1 MPDQSSSVL
10 PEQFVALR
18 EAVYEKYPVLQAVLK
33 KHGAKSLF
41 EYAQEYISVNINPP
55 IQKRQDQL
63 IGTFE
68 TEVTKRLGADVA
80 KKAALQLRHYYYVS
94 TADHHGPIC
103 HERLLNGNLLRAAA
117 YSEKPDPLMPF
128 LIVLPCEDVSLNNPT
143 FPRGLQFHARGK
155 DGVNLHRLSFLPS
168 NSHSSPV
175 HNFRPYT
182 LAEIDKMKKALRE
195 KVGAGDVA
203 QRESDML
210 SGLLDEVYGAPDM
223 FECETYADQ
232 MTKANY
238 RMWKKFFSHTNMPYP
253 DLIYLGQE
261 TLVIRLLIEHHLYRN
276 TVMNHILF
284 DDAYDALINEYF
296 DGVIGAFAKADMSGT
311 YLFWGMVPGTN
322 DRVQLWK
329 NGRALESKDG
339 SFRVELT
346 PEGIQQALEEK
357 KLMPSMLLVFMTLSF
372 HYGLKC
378 LGGFSQINY
387 LTFMKN
393 AYIKMQVDRGNYKSI
408 EVCARAQTKEI
419 CYGLHMAFIRD
430 HLGES
435 IPATGVDL
443 LLYGNAETWPT
454 LMQMSKNMTLE
465 DSLNPMM
472 PGIYRKLYREENRKE
487 ELMAVTIDDI
497 VKQSGSRDRIIPFA
511 QL

>member
-1 MPDQSSSVL
+1 MSDKLLNTIPQHVA
-10 PEQFVALR
+10 ALR
-18 EAVYEKYPVLQAVLK
+18 EAVFEKYPVLQSVLK
-33 KHGAKSLF
+33 KHGGKSLF
-41 EYAQEYISVNINPP
+41 EYAQEYIAVNMNPP

-63 IGTFE
+63 IGTFQA
-68 TEVTKRLGADVA
+68 EVAKRLGSDVA
-80 KKAALQLRHYYYVS
+80 ERAALQLQHYYYVS

-103 HERLLNGNLLRAAA
+103 HERLLNGNLLRAATYA
-117 YSEKPDPLMPF
+117 EKPDPLMPF
-128 LIVLPCEDVSLNNPT
+128 LIVLSCEDVSLNNPT

-182 LAEIDKMKKALRE
+182 VQEVEKVKKALRE
-195 KVGAGDVA
+195 KVGSGDVA
-203 QRESDML
+203 SREAEQL
-210 SGLLDEVYGAPDM
+210 YGLLDEVYAAPEM
-223 FECETYADQ
+223 FECSTYADQ
-232 MTKANY
+232 MTRSNY
-238 RMWKKFFSHTNMPYP
+238 LLWKKFFAHTNMPHP

-261 TLVIRLLIEHHLYRN
+261 TLVIRLIIEHHLYRN
-276 TVMNHILF
+276 TVMNHILL
-284 DDAYDALINEYF
+284 DDGYDALIAQYF
-296 DGVIGAFAKADMSGT
+296 DGVIGAFSKQAMSGT
-311 YLFWGMVPGTN
+311 YLFWGIVPGTN

-329 NGRALESKDG
+329 KGRVLESQDG

-346 PEGIQQALEEK
+346 PEGLHQALEEK
-357 KLMPSMLLVFMTLSF
+357 RLMPSMLLVFMMLSF

-430 HLGES
+430 HLGQS
-435 IPATGVDL
+435 IPATGIDL
-443 LLYGNAETWPT
+443 LLYGNADTWPT
-454 LMQMSKNMTLE
+454 LMQMSKQLTLE

-487 ELMAVTIDDI
+487 ELMNVTIEDI
-497 VKQSGSRDRIIPFA
+497 VQSSGSDKKIIPFA